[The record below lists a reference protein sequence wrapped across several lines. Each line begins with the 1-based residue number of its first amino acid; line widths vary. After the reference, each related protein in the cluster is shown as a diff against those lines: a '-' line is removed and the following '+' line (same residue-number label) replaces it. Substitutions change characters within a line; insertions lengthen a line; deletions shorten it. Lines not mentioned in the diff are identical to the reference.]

1 MKNGNMV
8 KNSVALIGINIQ
20 MRKFLVILLLFFSV
34 HGASGVDT
42 KFPYP
47 DMNII
52 HVYQLDNGKMIY
64 IEQTAVGSTIW
75 EKNKTAKELKLV
87 KHIWYFIGIA
97 KSCPDRNLTNI
108 LFATNKEYYYMGGIN
123 ETPPIRMYELDNL
136 KGSIG
141 MAPDLKYVKQ
151 WCTFYKPIH

>member
-1 MKNGNMV
+1 MK
-8 KNSVALIGINIQ
+8 KLL
-20 MRKFLVILLLFFSV
+20 FILLLIFPF
-34 HGASGVDT
+34 HGVWSDDL

-47 DMNII
+47 DMDIKN
-52 HVYQLDNGKMIY
+52 VYQLDNGKMIY

-75 EKNKTAKELKLV
+75 KKDKTTKELKLV
-87 KHIWYFIGIA
+87 KHVWFFDGIA
-97 KSCPDRNLTNI
+97 KNCPDRNLTNV

-123 ETPPIRMYELDNL
+123 EDPPIRMYELDNM

-151 WCTFYKPIH
+151 WCTFYKPI

>member
-1 MKNGNMV
+1 MK
-8 KNSVALIGINIQ
+8 KL
-20 MRKFLVILLLFFSV
+20 LVILLLLFPF
-34 HGASGVDT
+34 HGAWGVDT

-64 IEQTAVGSTIW
+64 IEQTQVGSTIW

-97 KSCPDRNLTNI
+97 KSCPDHNLTNI

-123 ETPPIRMYELDNL
+123 ETPPIRMYELDNM
-136 KGSIG
+136 KSSIDEVPN
-141 MAPDLKYVKQ
+141 MKWAKQ
-151 WCTFYKPIH
+151 WCTFYKPI